1 MQAKLRETNMMQTT
15 STTVSILT
23 LEPSTFEE
31 KLLSNARV
39 LQLQLTLNYV
49 FFWSKK
55 QWTNRDF

>member
-1 MQAKLRETNMMQTT
+1 MQAKLTETNMMQTT

-49 FFWSKK
+49 FF
-55 QWTNRDF
+55 